1 MALYQPMHGWDAT
14 INIRKDGGGSFSD
27 ASEIYGIKFDENWN
41 LEKRKQLGVKVKE
54 SMPGVYEA
62 KGSATAYFITSEM
75 VTALFSITNV
85 GTDRSHAD
93 RVPVKFDL
101 FIDFADFPIEVKE
114 ADGGSPVGAVN
125 LVGYRLMGC
134 LLDTDSFELK
144 DGEYVEKP
152 LEFSIEDV
160 EDVYDTDTP

>member
-1 MALYQPMHGWDAT
+1 MCALYQPMHGWDAT
-14 INIRKDGGGSFSD
+14 IHIRKDGGITFED
-27 ASEIYGIKFDENWN
+27 ASEIYGVKFDESWN
-41 LEKRKQLGVKVKE
+41 LEKRKQLGVKIKE

-62 KGSATAYFITSEM
+62 KGSANAYFITSEM
-75 VTALFSITNV
+75 VAALFSVSNT

-101 FIDFADFPIEVKE
+101 NIDFADFPIEVKE
-114 ADGGSPVGAVN
+114 AGSGSPVGAVN
-125 LVGYRLMGC
+125 LIGYNLLGC

-160 EDVYDTDTP
+160 EDVYDTD

>member
-14 INIRKDGGGSFSD
+14 ISIRKDGVVPFSD
-27 ASEIYGIKFDENWN
+27 ASEIYGIKFDEAWN
-41 LEKRKQLGVKVKE
+41 LEKRKQLGVKIKE
-54 SMPGVYEA
+54 SMPGVFEA

-75 VTALFSITNV
+75 VAALYGVTNTT
-85 GTDRSHAD
+85 TDKSHAG

-101 FIDFADFPIEVKE
+101 NIDFSEFPIEVKE
-114 ADGGSPVGAVN
+114 AGGGSPAGAVN

-134 LLDTDSFELK
+134 LLETDAFELK
-144 DGEYVEKP
+144 DGEYIEKP

-160 EDVYDTDTP
+160 EDVYDTDV

>member
-14 INIRKDGGGSFSD
+14 IEIRTDGGGTFSD
-27 ASEIYGIKFDENWN
+27 ASEIYGIKFDEAWN
-41 LEKRKQLGVKVKE
+41 LEKRKQLGVKIKE

-75 VTALFSITNV
+75 VSVLYGIDNTAL
-85 GTDRSHAD
+85 DRSHAG
-93 RVPVKFDL
+93 RTPVKFDL
-101 FIDFADFPIEVKE
+101 YISFEDFPIEVKE
-114 ADGGSPVGAVN
+114 AGGGSPAGAVN

-134 LLDTDSFELK
+134 LLETDSFELK

-152 LEFSIEDV
+152 LEFSIEDI
-160 EDVYDTDTP
+160 EDVYDTD

>member
-1 MALYQPMHGWDAT
+1 MHGWDAT
-14 INIRKDGGGSFSD
+14 IAIRTDGGITFSD
-27 ASEIYGIKFDENWN
+27 ASEVYGIKFDEAWN
-41 LEKRKQLGVKVKE
+41 LEKRKQLGVKIKE

-75 VTALFSITNV
+75 VSVLYGIVNTTL
-85 GTDRSHAD
+85 DRSHAG

-101 FIDFADFPIEVKE
+101 MIDFTDFPIEVKD
-114 ADGGSPVGAVN
+114 AGSGSPITIVN

-134 LLDTDSFELK
+134 LLETDAFELK

-160 EDVYDTDTP
+160 QDVYDTDIP